1 MSRSK
6 KAMMGEKY
14 YDLSEDEMQA
24 LISKAKQQDPKAQS
38 DLLKI
43 FDNFLTKYSTMLYY
57 GKYSLSDYDIRQF
70 VALFVKDSSVRK
82 YLSRNKLNL
91 EGRRHVNEVMS
102 GIRYMITRYG
112 DEDDIR
118 QTVDLTFLQCVDIYE
133 RKESKRGGYVPFSG
147 YLYSYFYYVLKKN
160 VESMLI
166 DQLGR
171 KTFPLISDD
180 EQFGDESDGEERTV
194 GFTGPPEP
202 SAEDFLY
209 AEIIDEDWV
218 AGETAYFPFDTLTVQ
233 ERQLL
238 KWRYVN
244 GESSSKISKKI
255 TEHSNTVRE
264 NLSRI
269 RTKIEKA
276 LAEQHE

>member
-1 MSRSK
+1 MSRAK
-6 KAMMGEKY
+6 KAMYSEEY
-14 YDLSEDEMQA
+14 YDLPEEEMQE
-24 LISKAKQQDPKAQS
+24 IINRAKSRDGKAQAE
-38 DLLKI
+38 LLKI

-70 VALFVKDSSVRK
+70 VGLFVKDKSVRK

-91 EGRRHVNEVMS
+91 EGRRHINEVMS

-112 DEDDIR
+112 DEQDIR
-118 QTVDLTFLQCVDIYE
+118 QTVDLTFLQCVDVYE
-133 RKESKRGGYVPFSG
+133 RRESKRGGWVPFSG
-147 YLYSYFYYVLKKN
+147 YLYSYYYYILKKN

-180 EQFGDESDGEERTV
+180 DHHGDDWDSDEKTV

-202 SAEDFLY
+202 SAEDFMY
-209 AEIIDEDWV
+209 AQIIDEDWV
-218 AGETAYFPFDTLTVQ
+218 LGDTAYFPFDILTVQ

-244 GESSSKISKKI
+244 GESSSDISKKI

-269 RTKIEKA
+269 KTKIEKA
-276 LAEQHE
+276 FDEQVD